1 MKGVSCLL
9 DAKMSCYESMMQ
21 MLQRRF
27 SLKTKAVIYR
37 KSNEFLKTQIV
48 SCSQIRA
55 KPAVIRGG
63 VKMIEVLQTEVI
75 GEGALSHRLKA
86 DRKESRWEFQGWLYL
101 ESAKPSP
108 FQFKMWQTIVWRELN
123 PRDPDSLWYDWLPL
137 VAVGSFTHPGDTALH
152 SESIWFWFELINSL
166 TKQPY

>member
-9 DAKMSCYESMMQ
+9 DAKMSFYESLMQ
-21 MLQRRF
+21 TLQRRF

-63 VKMIEVLQTEVI
+63 VRMIEVLQTEVI

-86 DRKESRWEFQGWLYL
+86 DRKESQWEFQGWLYL

-123 PRDPDSLWYDWLPL
+123 PRIQTPFDMFDSHSWQWEALCILGIL
-137 VAVGSFTHPGDTALH
+137 LFTVSQFGFDL
-152 SESIWFWFELINSL
+152 SW
-166 TKQPY
+166 